1 MRTMNKKKRKKR
13 SSFSR
18 SGTLIIAVA
27 VIILGYLIASKAY
40 NFGYRLFA
48 EEPMSLAPGIEK
60 VVVIEEGMRLK
71 EVAKMLEKG
80 GVIRDAGIFKV
91 QNKLSH
97 YSSNFEAGTYTL
109 NTSMTNEE
117 IMAILSGESY

>member
-1 MRTMNKKKRKKR
+1 LEWSLSDDGVLTI
-13 SSFSR
+13 
-18 SGTLIIAVA
+18 SGTGPIPA
-27 VIILGYLIASKAY
+27 GYYPWHSSKDDITA
-40 NFGYRLFA
+40 
-48 EEPMSLAPGIEK
+48 
-60 VVVIEEGMRLK
+60 VVIEEGMRLK

-97 YSSNFEAGTYTL
+97 YSSSFEAGTYTL

>member
-1 MRTMNKKKRKKR
+1 MNKKKRKKKP
-13 SSFSR
+13 SLSR
-18 SGTLIIAVA
+18 SGTLIVAVA
-27 VIILGYLIASKAY
+27 IIIFGYLIASTAY

-60 VVVIEEGMRLK
+60 IVVIEEGMRLK

-97 YSSNFEAGTYTL
+97 YSSSFEAGTYTL

-117 IMAILSGESY
+117 IMAVLSGESY

>member
-1 MRTMNKKKRKKR
+1 MAKKKRKKK
-13 SSFSR
+13 SSLSR
-18 SGTLIIAVA
+18 SGTLILAVA
-27 VIILGYLIASKAY
+27 IIILGYLIASRAY

-97 YSSNFEAGTYTL
+97 YSSSFEAGTYTL
-109 NTSMTNEE
+109 NTSMTNDE
-117 IMAILSGESY
+117 IMAVLSGESH

>member
-1 MRTMNKKKRKKR
+1 MNKKKKRK

-18 SGTLIIAVA
+18 TGTMIVALA
-27 VIILGYLIASKAY
+27 VIILGYMIATKAY
-40 NFGYRLFA
+40 SFGYRLFA

-60 VVVIEEGMRLK
+60 VVVIEEGMSLRK
-71 EVAKMLEKG
+71 IANMLEDG
-80 GVIRDAGIFKV
+80 GVIRDSLIFQV

-97 YSSNFEAGTYTL
+97 YSSSFEAGTYTL

-117 IMAILSGESY
+117 IMAVLSGESN

>member
-1 MRTMNKKKRKKR
+1 MNKKKRKKKP
-13 SSFSR
+13 SLSR
-18 SGTLIIAVA
+18 SGTLVVAVA
-27 VIILGYLIASKAY
+27 IIIFGYLIASTAY

-60 VVVIEEGMRLK
+60 IVVIEEGMNLR

-97 YSSNFEAGTYTL
+97 YSSSFEAGTYTL

-117 IMAILSGESY
+117 IMAVLSGESY

>member
-1 MRTMNKKKRKKR
+1 MNKKKRKKKP
-13 SSFSR
+13 SLSR
-18 SGTLIIAVA
+18 SGTLVVAVA
-27 VIILGYLIASKAY
+27 IIIFGYLIASTAY

-60 VVVIEEGMRLK
+60 IVVIEEGMRLK

-97 YSSNFEAGTYTL
+97 YSSSFEAGTYTL

-117 IMAILSGESY
+117 IMAVLSGESY

>member
-1 MRTMNKKKRKKR
+1 MNKKKKRK
-13 SSFSR
+13 SSLSR
-18 SGTLIIAVA
+18 SGNIILAFA
-27 VIILGYLIASKAY
+27 VILLGYLIVSKAY
-40 NFGYRLFA
+40 SFGYRLFA

-60 VVVIEEGMRLK
+60 VVVIEEEMKLS

-97 YSSNFEAGTYTL
+97 YSSSFEAGTYTL

-117 IMAILSGESY
+117 IMAVLSGESN

>member
-1 MRTMNKKKRKKR
+1 MAKKKRKK
-13 SSFSR
+13 SSISR
-18 SGTLIIAVA
+18 TGTIIVAVA

-48 EEPMSLAPGIEK
+48 EKPMSLAPGIEK
-60 VVVIEEGMRLK
+60 VVVIEEDMRLRD
-71 EVAKMLEKG
+71 VAKMLERG

-91 QNKLSH
+91 QNKFSH
-97 YSSNFEAGTYTL
+97 YSSSFEAGTYTL

-117 IMAILSGESY
+117 IMAVLSGESN

>member
-1 MRTMNKKKRKKR
+1 MNKKKRKKKP
-13 SSFSR
+13 SMSR
-18 SGTLIIAVA
+18 SGTLVVAVA
-27 VIILGYLIASKAY
+27 IIIFGYLIASTAY

-48 EEPMSLAPGIEK
+48 EEPMSLAPGVEK
-60 VVVIEEGMRLK
+60 IVVIEEGMRLK

-97 YSSNFEAGTYTL
+97 YSSSFEAGTYTL

-117 IMAILSGESY
+117 IMAVLSGESY

>member
-1 MRTMNKKKRKKR
+1 MAKKKRKK
-13 SSFSR
+13 SSISR
-18 SGTLIIAVA
+18 TGTIVVAVA

-48 EEPMSLAPGIEK
+48 EKPMSLAPGIEK
-60 VVVIEEGMRLK
+60 VVVIEEDMSLRD
-71 EVAKMLEKG
+71 VAKMLERG

-91 QNKLSH
+91 QNKFSH
-97 YSSNFEAGTYTL
+97 YSSSFEAGTYTL

-117 IMAILSGESY
+117 IMAVLSGESN

>member
-1 MRTMNKKKRKKR
+1 MNKKKRKKKP
-13 SSFSR
+13 SFSR
-18 SGTLIIAVA
+18 SGTLVVAVA
-27 VIILGYLIASKAY
+27 IIIFGYLIASTAY

-60 VVVIEEGMRLK
+60 IVVIEEGMRLK

-97 YSSNFEAGTYTL
+97 YSSSFEAGTYTL

-117 IMAILSGESY
+117 IMAVLSGESY

>member
-1 MRTMNKKKRKKR
+1 MNKKKKKR
-13 SSFSR
+13 KSSFSR
-18 SGTLIIAVA
+18 SSTLIIAVA
-27 VIILGYLIASKAY
+27 VIVLGYLIASKAY
-40 NFGYRLFA
+40 SFGYRLFA
-48 EEPMSLAPGIEK
+48 EEPMSLVPGIEK
-60 VVVIEEGMRLK
+60 VVVIEEGMGLK

-97 YSSNFEAGTYTL
+97 YSSSFEAGTYTL

-117 IMAILSGESY
+117 IMAVLSGESN